1 MVHQSES
8 LWEARELTYGEFKG
22 LALESTVR
30 NSSFD
35 PLRDCFSGKTSYHSW
50 ISRILGS
57 PPDCSE
63 LYSLVYQGRVPPTQF
78 IHKLCLCSSLWFNPS
93 SPRKSSLSVL

>member
-35 PLRDCFSGKTSYHSW
+35 PLRDCFSGKTSYHS
-50 ISRILGS
+50 
-57 PPDCSE
+57 
-63 LYSLVYQGRVPPTQF
+63 
-78 IHKLCLCSSLWFNPS
+78 
-93 SPRKSSLSVL
+93 